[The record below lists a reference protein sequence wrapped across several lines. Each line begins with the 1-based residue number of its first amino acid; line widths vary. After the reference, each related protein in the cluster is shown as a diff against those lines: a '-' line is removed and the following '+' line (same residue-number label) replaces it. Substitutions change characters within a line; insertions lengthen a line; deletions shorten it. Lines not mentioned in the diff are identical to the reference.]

1 VPTYRLDLAYDGS
14 GFRGFAR
21 QPDQRTVQGEV
32 EAVLERVFG
41 HPVLTVG
48 AGRTDTGVHARNQV
62 VSFVEESDLEPATI
76 KRAVTG
82 LLSPGIVATA
92 CTLVDEAFDARFSAR
107 WRSYRY
113 RVLNTPDLDPLLH
126 ASTWHVS
133 DPLDLGA
140 MNRAAAALVGEH
152 DFASFCRKAE
162 GRTTERTVLEA
173 VWEPIDG
180 LVVLRIRA
188 TAFCHQMV
196 RSIAGFCVDVG
207 RGRATAES
215 VASVLAAKDRAAA
228 RPIAPPQGLVLW
240 EVGYEKPATGCR

>member
-1 VPTYRLDLAYDGS
+1 MPTYRLDLAYDGS

-32 EAVLERVFG
+32 EAVLERVFR

-48 AGRTDTGVHARNQV
+48 AGRTDAGVHARGQV
-62 VSFVEESDLEPATI
+62 LSFAHDTEVEPAVV

-82 LLSPGIVATA
+82 LLTPGIVATA
-92 CTLVDEAFDARFSAR
+92 CAVVEDTFDARFSAT

-113 RVLNTPDLDPLLH
+113 RVLNTPDPDPLLH

-133 DPLDLGA
+133 DPLDLEA
-140 MNRAAAALVGEH
+140 MNRAAAAFVGEH

-173 VWEPIDG
+173 EWQPIDG
-180 LVVLRIRA
+180 LMILMIRA

-196 RSIAGFCVDVG
+196 RSIVGFCVDVG
-207 RGRATAES
+207 RGRVPADS
-215 VASVLAAKDRAAA
+215 VPAVLAATDRAAA
-228 RPIAPPQGLVLW
+228 RPIAPPQGLILW
-240 EVGYEKPATGCR
+240 EVGY

>member
-1 VPTYRLDLAYDGS
+1 MAYDGS

-21 QPDQRTVQGEV
+21 QPDLRTVQGEV
-32 EAVLERVFG
+32 EAVLQRVFG
-41 HPVLTVG
+41 HPVQTVG
-48 AGRTDTGVHARNQV
+48 AGRTDAGVHARNQV
-62 VSFVEESDLEPATI
+62 VTFTDDTEVDPGAV

-92 CTLVDEAFDARFSAR
+92 CSVVDADFDARFSAI

-113 RVLNTPDLDPLLH
+113 RVLNTADPDPLLH

-133 DPLDLGA
+133 DPLDLAA
-140 MNRAAAALVGEH
+140 MNEAAAALVGEH

-173 VWEPIDG
+173 VWETVDG

-196 RSIAGFCVDVG
+196 RSIVGFCVDVG

-215 VASVLAAKDRAAA
+215 VPAVLAAKDRAAA
-228 RPIAPPQGLVLW
+228 RPIAPPQGLILW
-240 EVGYEKPATGCR
+240 EVGY

>member
-1 VPTYRLDLAYDGS
+1 VPTYRLDIAYDGS

-41 HPVLTVG
+41 RPVLTVG
-48 AGRTDTGVHARNQV
+48 AGRTDAGVHARGQV
-62 VSFVEESDLEPATI
+62 MSFVDGTGVEPAVI

-82 LLSPGIVATA
+82 LLTPGIVATA
-92 CTLVDEAFDARFSAR
+92 CTVVDDDFDARFSAT

-113 RVLNTPDLDPLLH
+113 RILNTPDPDPLLH
-126 ASTWHVS
+126 PSTWHIS
-133 DPLDLGA
+133 DPLDLAA
-140 MNRAAAALVGEH
+140 MNQASGLLVGER

-162 GRTTERTVLEA
+162 GRTTVRTVLEA
-173 VWEPIDG
+173 VWEPIGG

-196 RSIAGFCVDVG
+196 RSIVGFCVDVG
-207 RGRATAES
+207 RGRVPADS
-215 VASVLAAKDRAAA
+215 VPAVLAAKDRAAA
-228 RPIAPPQGLVLW
+228 RPIAPPQGLILW
-240 EVGYEKPATGCR
+240 EVGY

>member
-1 VPTYRLDLAYDGS
+1 VATYRLDVAYDGS

-21 QPDQRTVQGEV
+21 QPDHRTVQGEV

-41 HPVLTVG
+41 HPMVTVG
-48 AGRTDTGVHARNQV
+48 AGRTDAGVHARGQV
-62 VSFVEESDLEPATI
+62 MSFADDADVEPAVI
-76 KRAVTG
+76 KRAITG
-82 LLSPGIVATA
+82 LLAPAIVATG
-92 CTLVDEAFDARFSAR
+92 CVLVDDTFNARFSAS

-113 RVLNTPDLDPLLH
+113 RVLNTPDPDPLLH
-126 ASTWHVS
+126 ASSWHVS
-133 DPLDLGA
+133 DPLDLAA
-140 MNRAAAALVGEH
+140 MNRAATALVGEH

-196 RSIAGFCVDVG
+196 RSIVGFCVDVG
-207 RGRATAES
+207 RGRVPAES
-215 VASVLAAKDRAAA
+215 VPAVLAAKDRAAA
-228 RPIAPPQGLVLW
+228 RPIAPPQGLILW
-240 EVGYEKPATGCR
+240 EVGY